1 MEVLITYFYV
11 YFPARVSIHNILESF
26 VLYLLLNITNVYGP
40 TPPIENFQFQSAA
53 PPHYAQKIGE
63 KTKTYFT
70 VSTVLGKKRSTVK
83 VGGFAHFCYFR
94 RPGRGGVGN
103 HAKNTKFHVDCT
115 YRPSRIG
122 GGNH

>member
-1 MEVLITYFYV
+1 MEVLIISFYV
-11 YFPARVSIHNILESF
+11 YFPARVSIHNILKSF
-26 VLYLLLNITNVYGP
+26 VLYLLLNITNVYDP
-40 TPPIENFQFQSAA
+40 TPPIENFQFQSAV

-63 KTKTYFT
+63 KTKTDFT

-94 RPGRGGVGN
+94 RPERGGVGN
-103 HAKNTKFHVDCT
+103 LAKNTKFHVDCT

>member
-1 MEVLITYFYV
+1 MFMAPLPLSKTFSSRA
-11 YFPARVSIHNILESF
+11 PR
-26 VLYLLLNITNVYGP
+26 
-40 TPPIENFQFQSAA
+40 

-63 KTKTYFT
+63 KTKTDFT

-103 HAKNTKFHVDCT
+103 LAKKQSFTSIAPIDH
-115 YRPSRIG
+115 
-122 GGNH
+122 HE